1 MKKFLAL
8 MAVAAIAVLAVA
20 CGSKESTTTTTT
32 TTTDAG
38 SATDTTAAAGDVTAT
53 TAGDAT
59 ATSAGDATAT
69 TAGDATS
76 TTAGDKGCLSDGDK
90 AFLEGLSKDK
100 AAADKFAD
108 DVKNCLL
115 AKAATKTDQ
124 KEAADAIGACLN
136 TDKGNKISTVCG
148 ACYGIRAF
156 CTFNNCVKNPSES
169 SANCLA
175 APNGEP
181 CVACQTKYKCVE
193 LADACKAGN

>member
-1 MKKFLAL
+1 MKKFLNL
-8 MAVAAIAVLAVA
+8 LAVATMAVLAVA
-20 CGSKESTTTTTT
+20 CGSNETTSTTTTTA
-32 TTTDAG
+32 DAG
-38 SATDTTAAAGDVTAT
+38 VTVDTTAP
-53 TAGDAT
+53 
-59 ATSAGDATAT
+59 AGDATAT
-69 TAGDATS
+69 TAGDVTAT
-76 TTAGDKGCLSDGDK
+76 TGEKGCLSDADK
-90 AFLEGLSKDK
+90 AFIDGLAKDK

-124 KEAADAIGACLN
+124 KEASDAIGACLN

-156 CTFNNCVKNPSES
+156 CTFNNCVKNPNES
-169 SANCLA
+169 TANCLA

-193 LADACKAGN
+193 LAEACKVGN